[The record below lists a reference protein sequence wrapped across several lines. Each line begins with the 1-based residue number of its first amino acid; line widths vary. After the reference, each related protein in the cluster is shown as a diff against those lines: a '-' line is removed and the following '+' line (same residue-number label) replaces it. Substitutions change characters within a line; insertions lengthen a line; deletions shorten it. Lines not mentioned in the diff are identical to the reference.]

1 MAGGSVV
8 RSGRGKPKVEESG
21 RSFLFLQGLA
31 ARLFEHLG
39 AALLARGHVVRRIN
53 FNGGDRAFWRLPG
66 AVDFRGR
73 AEDWPG
79 FLEKEIAAAATSDI
93 ILFGDCR
100 PLHSAAIGV
109 ARRLRVRVWVVEEG
123 YLRPGW
129 IIFEEDGTN
138 GFSRL
143 PRDPRWYR
151 EEARRLPPWQEP
163 PPLPG
168 SFRRRAAEDV
178 RYWLA
183 SLAARH
189 RFPHYATHRPYFQ
202 LVEYAAWLRRLVV
215 QRRGERQAAA
225 AIAELGRAGNPT
237 YLFPLQ
243 LDDDYQ
249 IREHSPFRS
258 LRAAIE
264 PVLASFA
271 RSAPRAAHLVVKLHP
286 LDSGIYDWTGIVRHA
301 GVALGIS
308 SRLTILDGGVI
319 ERVVALSR
327 GIVTVNSTV
336 GTLALAAGR
345 PVMTLGSAIYDMPG
359 LTFQGSLDAFWSE
372 AEPPDP
378 TLFDAFRRVLAARVL
393 IPGSFFSDKGLKL
406 AAAAAAARLETAG
419 QGPVATPLAAE

>member
-1 MAGGSVV
+1 V
-8 RSGRGKPKVEESG
+8 SGSG

-31 ARLFEHLG
+31 ARFFEHLG

-66 AVDFRGR
+66 ATEFRGR

-79 FLEKEIAAAATSDI
+79 FLRKEIAAAATSDI
-93 ILFGDCR
+93 VLFGDCR

-129 IIFEEDGTN
+129 VTFEENGTN

-143 PRDPRWYR
+143 PRDPRWFR
-151 EEARRLPPWQEP
+151 ETALRLPPWREP
-163 PPLPG
+163 PPVPG
-168 SFRRRAAEDV
+168 SFRRRATEDV

-202 LVEYAAWLRRLVV
+202 LVEYAAWLRRLLV
-215 QRRGERQAAA
+215 QRPGERQAAA
-225 AIAELGRAGNPT
+225 AIAELGGAGDPI
-237 YLFPLQ
+237 YFFPLQ

-271 RSAPRAAHLVVKLHP
+271 RSAPRAARIVVKLHP
-286 LDSGIYDWTGIVRHA
+286 LDSGIYDWAGMVRH
-301 GVALGIS
+301 VAVAFGIS
-308 SRLTILDGGVI
+308 GRLTILDGGVI
-319 ERVVALSR
+319 ERVVSLSR
-327 GIVTVNSTV
+327 GVVTVNSTV

-345 PVMTLGSAIYDMPG
+345 PVMVLGSAIYDMPG

-378 TLFDAFRRVLAARVL
+378 VLFDAFRRVLAARVL
-393 IPGSFFSDKGLKL
+393 IPGSFFSNEGLKL
-406 AAAAAAARLETAG
+406 AVAAAVARLEAAD
-419 QGPVATPLAAE
+419 QGRVAAPMAAE